1 MSEMPGMPGMSSA
14 GSGEEQPSASSMESA
29 AGAVR
34 IDPARRQEFGIR
46 TAPVQI
52 RDLSTTVRAVG
63 RALARRRARRR
74 RGEHRRNGEGE
85 GRGTLSARRSELD
98 LTLMTVATDAG
109 LSVPYVAN
117 LEKGRGNPTLD
128 VIVGL
133 ARALGVSPAEL
144 LGVEDEADGRVD
156 DLFSDLPPVLIDYA
170 RGKLLRAATERIALR
185 CGLPADEMRLL
196 LLRAMAASPRPFS
209 RPLSAH
215 DVRRQ
220 GALLVRADP
229 APQRH
234 VAILARH

>member
-1 MSEMPGMPGMSSA
+1 QSCSDRIRIVD
-14 GSGEEQPSASSMESA
+14 A
-29 AGAVR
+29 ATRLGQR
-34 IDPARRQEFGIR
+34 LR
-46 TAPVQI
+46 
-52 RDLSTTVRAVG
+52 
-63 RALARRRARRR
+63 
-74 RGEHRRNGEGE
+74 
-85 GRGTLSARRSELD
+85 ARRSELD

-196 LLRAMAASPRPFS
+196 LLRAMAASPRPSS

-215 DVRRQ
+215 DVRR
-220 GALLVRADP
+220 LVDTYELIVADP
-229 APQRH
+229 GER
-234 VAILARH
+234 